1 MIPMTRLLSLFAIL
15 AGISNPL
22 QSGSNSELMKATN
35 APVVAAFVVYAIGSV
50 CLLACIPLFGF
61 SAREA
66 FGKLSGVPW
75 WAFIGGICNA
85 LFLMASLLVTKRLGS
100 GTFTVLVVVSAVLTS
115 LALDHF
121 GLLGFEVRSVTWPR
135 FLGGLLAIG
144 GVFLIAVF

>member
-1 MIPMTRLLSLFAIL
+1 MMTWFLSLFAVL

-22 QSGSNSELMKATN
+22 QSGSNSELMKVTN

-61 SAREA
+61 SAKDTL
-66 FGKLSGVPW
+66 GKLSGVPW

-85 LFLMASLLVTKRLGS
+85 LFLMCSLLITKRLGS
-100 GTFTVLVVVSAVLTS
+100 ATFTTLVVVSAIITS
-115 LALDHF
+115 LVLDHY

-135 FLGGLLAIG
+135 FLGGLFAIA
-144 GVFLIAVF
+144 GVALIAAF